1 MAPKQVTPKKVV
13 KRTPTKT
20 PTKSGPVKESEMKK
34 SLVFLWMC
42 FKSGGSQVNM
52 ASVAKQLDIKPSVAS
67 VRFSRLKKKL
77 EEMEAAENLDSSP
90 LQPVDNPTNVI
101 ANANA
106 KANHEAKAEAEALNG
121 SGSDGNA
128 DADIEDGDQEDS
140 KLDST

>member
-1 MAPKQVTPKKVV
+1 
-13 KRTPTKT
+13 
-20 PTKSGPVKESEMKK
+20 
-34 SLVFLWMC
+34 
-42 FKSGGSQVNM
+42 M

-77 EEMEAAENLDSSP
+77 DEMEAAENLDSSP

-106 KANHEAKAEAEALNG
+106 NANLEAEAEAEALNT